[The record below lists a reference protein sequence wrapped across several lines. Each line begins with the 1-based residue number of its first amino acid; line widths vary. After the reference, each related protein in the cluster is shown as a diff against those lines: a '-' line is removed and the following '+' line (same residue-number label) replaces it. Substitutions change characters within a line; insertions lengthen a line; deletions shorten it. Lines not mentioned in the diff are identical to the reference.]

1 MSKWQYFLTAN
12 TAGMRLART
21 VLQAVIG
28 VIISNID
35 LLVGQIVLD
44 PAMRP
49 VVTGLVMAV
58 LSVIMKELGGS
69 EGGDPVDG

>member
-1 MSKWQYFLTAN
+1 MKYFLTAN

-21 VLQAVIG
+21 LLQAVIG

-35 LLVGQIVLD
+35 LIIGQIVID

-49 VVTGLVMAV
+49 VITGLVMAV
-58 LSVIMKELGGS
+58 LSVIMKELGGKDDGES
-69 EGGDPVDG
+69 EVA